1 MRLAAQAKMGYYPT
15 PSTVVSLIS
24 NILVKQSPGKIRII
38 DPCAGQGTALK
49 ELGERLKAETYG
61 IELDRE
67 RGKIAKE
74 ILTKCLITDYEKT
87 RISHQGF
94 SLVYLNP
101 PYDWT
106 IKKDE
111 VTGSE
116 RYEKTFLRNT
126 IKYLVPQGVLV
137 FLIPERRLDKAIGK
151 ILSYRFKD
159 IRVFRFPDDEYK
171 RFKQIVVFGV
181 LKKIPKIDD
190 GTLSYLTNVGKG
202 LAVIPPIEKTTCHYN
217 VPAGGKV
224 KKFIFKTTLID
235 LEDLERE
242 IADHGLKEKITTL
255 VTPVSLTERIKPIMP
270 LRHGHLAQLLA
281 CGMMNG
287 VVFDRDNKNP
297 LLVKGMTKKIVET
310 FIEHENGKEK
320 TIERDKIL
328 ITINAVNRKGE
339 VFTVT

>member
-15 PSTVVSLIS
+15 PEGVIPLIGT
-24 NILVKQSPGKIRII
+24 ILVRQSPGRIRVL
-38 DPCAGQGTALK
+38 DPCAGQGSALK
-49 ELGERLKAETYG
+49 ELGEGLEAQTYG

-67 RGKIAKE
+67 RGRIAQE
-74 ILTKCLITDYEKT
+74 TLTQCLITDYEKA
-87 RISHQGF
+87 RISYQGF

-106 IKKDE
+106 IKEDE

-137 FLIPERRLDKAIGK
+137 FLIPQKRLDRTIGK
-151 ILSYRFKD
+151 ILTYRFEK
-159 IRVFRFPDDEYK
+159 IRVFRFPDQEYRK
-171 RFKQIVVFGV
+171 FKQIVVFGV

-190 GTLSYLTNVGKG
+190 GILSYLTNLGRG
-202 LAVIPPIEKTTCHYN
+202 LGVIPRIEKATCHYD
-217 VPAGGKV
+217 VPASGKL
-224 KKFIFKTTLID
+224 KKLIFKTTLID
-235 LEDLERE
+235 PEDLERE
-242 IADHGLKEKITTL
+242 IADHGLKERITTL
-255 VTPVSLTERIKPIMP
+255 VAPVSLTERIKPIMP

-297 LLVKGMTKKIVET
+297 LLVKGMTKKVVET
-310 FIEHENGKEK
+310 FTEHENGKEK

-328 ITINAVNRKGE
+328 ITINAVNTEGE
-339 VFTVT
+339 IFTVT

>member
-15 PSTVVSLIS
+15 PELVVPLIGT
-24 NILVKQSPGKIRII
+24 ILVRQSPGKIRVL
-38 DPCAGQGTALK
+38 DPCAGQGSALRA
-49 ELGERLKAETYG
+49 LGETLEAQTYG

-67 RGKIAKE
+67 RGRIAQE
-74 ILTKCLITDYEKT
+74 TLTRCLITDYEKT

-106 IKKDE
+106 IKEDE

-126 IKYLVPQGVLV
+126 IKYLVPGGVLG
-137 FLIPERRLDKAIGK
+137 FLIPQKRLDKAIGK
-151 ILSYRFKD
+151 ILDYRFEK
-159 IRVFRFPDDEYK
+159 IRVFRFPDQEYK
-171 RFKQIVVFGV
+171 KFKQIVIFGI
-181 LKKIPKIDD
+181 LKNTPRIDD
-190 GTLSYLTNVGKG
+190 GIVSYLTNLGKG
-202 LAVIPPIEKTTCHYN
+202 QGVIPRIEKATCHYD
-217 VPAGGKV
+217 VPVAGKI

-235 LEDLERE
+235 PEDLERE
-242 IADHGLKEKITTL
+242 IVDHGLQEKIKTL

-287 VVFDRDNKNP
+287 MVFDRDNKNP
-297 LLVKGMTKKIVET
+297 LLVKGMTKKVVET
-310 FIEHENGKEK
+310 FSEHENGKERI
-320 TIERDKIL
+320 IERDKIL
-328 ITINAVNRKGE
+328 ITINAVNTEGE
-339 VFTVT
+339 IFTVT